1 MQENQKIL
9 IAHASTLKRMEDA
22 EEEIID
28 LGLKKISFT
37 DFNRQNETI
46 QQQLNKINNMLIEM
60 SN

>member
-1 MQENQKIL
+1 MRENQKIL

-46 QQQLNKINNMLIEM
+46 
-60 SN
+60 